1 MVLSREEI
9 MKLPTHQ
16 RKGEFKKRT
25 NFRKHEARKRLK
37 EKLKREAKRR
47 SVKNE

>member
-16 RKGEFKKRT
+16 RKGEFKKRR
-25 NFRKHEARKRLK
+25 NFRKHEARKKLKERLK
-37 EKLKREAKRR
+37 QEAKRR
-47 SVKNE
+47 SAKE